1 MLDPAVYNKERYEK
15 PIDQRSERGTRMKIT
30 LEKYHGLGN
39 DYLIFDP
46 NKNELKLTKESIRM
60 ICDRNFGVGSDGLLV
75 GPITGEEKL
84 AVRILNP
91 DGSEAELSGNGVRIF
106 GKYLKDAGYVQKN
119 HFTVNTLSGRQQIRY
134 LNEEGTRIKV
144 SMGHLSFLSDDIPM
158 TGPSREVL
166 NETMVFGSIPYRATC
181 VSIGNPHCIIWLN
194 DISKELVC
202 RIGAHCEASP
212 YFPEKVNTELIRVV
226 DRTNIE
232 IEIYERGAGY
242 TLASGTSGCAA
253 AGAAYKMGLTD
264 PKMYVHMPGGILEV
278 EILEDGGV
286 LMTGDVGY
294 VGKFTLSHE
303 MAEQLRSLE
312 GRETVM

>member
-1 MLDPAVYNKERYEK
+1 
-15 PIDQRSERGTRMKIT
+15 MKIT

-46 NKNELKLTKESIRM
+46 NKNELKLTKEAVKL
-60 ICDRNFGVGSDGLLV
+60 ICNRNFGVGSDGLLV
-75 GPITGEEKL
+75 GPILGEDKM
-84 AVRILNP
+84 AVKILNP

-119 HFTVNTLSGRQQIRY
+119 HFSVNTLSGEQQIHY

-144 SMGHLSFLSDDIPM
+144 SMGHLSFWSDEIPM
-158 TGPSREVL
+158 TGPRREVL
-166 NETMVFGSIPYRATC
+166 NETMTFGSIPYRVTC
-181 VSIGNPHCIIWLN
+181 VSIGNPHCVIWLS
-194 DISKELVC
+194 DISKDLVC
-202 RIGAHCEASP
+202 RIGRHSEAAEC
-212 YFPEKVNTELIRVV
+212 FPEKVNTELLRVV

-264 PKMYVHMPGGILEV
+264 PKMYVHMPGGVLEV
-278 EILEDGGV
+278 EIEDDGTV

-303 MAEQLRSLE
+303 MVEQLRSI
-312 GRETVM
+312 

>member
-1 MLDPAVYNKERYEK
+1 
-15 PIDQRSERGTRMKIT
+15 MKII

-39 DYLIFDP
+39 DYLVFDP
-46 NKNELKLTKESIRM
+46 NKNDVCLNEKSVRL

-75 GPITGEEKL
+75 GPVLGKDRLE
-84 AVRILNP
+84 VRILNP

-119 HFTVNTLSGRQQIRY
+119 KFTINTLSGEQVIQY

-144 SMGHLSFLSDDIPM
+144 SMGKLRFYSDEIPVR
-158 TGPSREVL
+158 GERREVL
-166 NETMVFGSIPYRATC
+166 NETMMFGSIPYRVTC
-181 VSIGNPHCIIWLN
+181 VNIGNPHCVIWLN

-202 RIGAHCEASP
+202 RIGKHSEGAE
-212 YFPEKVNTELIRVV
+212 YFPERVNTELLKVV
-226 DRTNIE
+226 DRNNIE

-253 AGAAYKMGLTD
+253 AGAAYRMGLVD
-264 PKMYVHMPGGILEV
+264 NKVLVHMPGGGLEV
-278 EILEDGGV
+278 EILDGDSV

-294 VGKFTLSHE
+294 VGRFELSHE
-303 MAEQLRSLE
+303 MGERIRAL
-312 GRETVM
+312 